1 MSGRYRTRN
10 QVRSIC
16 PVSYDHWVNGYSEQ
30 FMKDS
35 LSLQRLPPGLDP
47 DARLLL
53 SVSYQMHVDH
63 YRPFFEAR
71 HTEISQ
77 KTLSML

>member
-1 MSGRYRTRN
+1 MPGRYRTRN

-35 LSLQRLPPGLDP
+35 LSLQHLHSLDP
-47 DARLLL
+47 DAKLLL
-53 SVSYQMHVDH
+53 TVSYQMHVDQ
-63 YRPFFEAR
+63 YRPFFESR
-71 HTEISQ
+71 HTEISEQ
-77 KTLSML
+77 TLNML